1 MLYFAYQLMRLAD
14 TRQALRRSEITALHL
29 QSVVMLTGVSAA
41 SRNVSN
47 DPVMTL
53 TGSISPINTES

>member
-14 TRQALRRSEITALHL
+14 TRQALRRSEITAPHL
-29 QSVVMLTGVSAA
+29 QSVVMLTGVSAP

>member
-14 TRQALRRSEITALHL
+14 TRQALRSSEVTAPHL
-29 QSVVMLTGVSAA
+29 QSVVMLTGVSAP